1 MHERRGTGALVTADL
16 PVRSSSPRSLSIAR
30 SSMPRRW
37 WSPRAFVAILA
48 LGCLAAMLAAPG
60 PAAAQSGPIDDLIGD
75 IQAWLRQSTK
85 EGASGPEP
93 PPPDPAD
100 KVRASEREFLLD
112 FARHQRDA
120 ASTREEAKA
129 EVEREIRVRAADA
142 EASEAEWERRLAGA
156 EERFQQAVEAVDHPD
171 TKLDPARLPDEAPS
185 DRVVRT
191 RAAVEETKGK
201 LEEAHVRTQV
211 TVANLAWKAEV
222 AEGIVGEVFVEPEP
236 TPAELRAAAER
247 RDLVEYARARLEDG
261 EAEEDVVADV
271 QRRLDRRAD
280 AARKA
285 VAHWEDEV
293 EQAWDAVGPAAE
305 RGEDVTAPGTDP
317 VEGALGM
324 LGIAGA
330 SLREARERQAL
341 TEKNANTPGL
351 AENIVKEA
359 GGRSAEPD
367 EGPAADEAQTVPEPA
382 APPADADPKAF
393 LGDLG
398 DLGGWSTDT
407 APADEQPADKDR
419 RPLVTRPGL
428 VPAGVGQPTD
438 TASSD
443 VVGDV
448 GADVVP
454 EVPGPWRP
462 DIDDWSGQAGQGQ
475 QDQQGKQE
483 KWVPVVVDERDEG
496 GAGAGAI
503 GSCRLP
509 VAETGD
515 EQLDAWSRRCFVAHP
530 APDCFDVRGV
540 DEEPPALDLPDDQF
554 GPKPCDQWPDQP
566 ECASDVLG
574 GSKPGDEPVW
584 NDLPGLDLPGDC
596 SRPGECQ
603 PDILEPDGLDCL
615 KDLARCPHMMVGT
628 GSGFEVV
635 GHPARPGSPAIPGAP
650 AVPLPGLGGFTR
662 PSFGPAEETCSMAC

>member
-37 WSPRAFVAILA
+37 WSPRALVAILA
-48 LGCLAAMLAAPG
+48 IGCLAAMLAAPG
-60 PAAAQSGPIDDLIGD
+60 PAAAQSTQSVQIDDLIGD
-75 IQAWLRQSTK
+75 IQSWLHQSTK

-112 FARHQRDA
+112 FARRQQEA
-120 ASTREEAKA
+120 GGTREEVRAA
-129 EVEREIRVRAADA
+129 VERELRRRDADA
-142 EASEAEWERRLAGA
+142 QANEAEWERRLADT
-156 EERFQQAVEAVDHPD
+156 EERFQQAVDAFEHPYA
-171 TKLDPARLPDEAPS
+171 KNDPGLLPGEAPF
-185 DRVVRT
+185 DRVIRT
-191 RAAVEETKGK
+191 SGAAEETKVK

-211 TVANLAWKAEV
+211 TAANKAWAAEV
-222 AEGIVGEVFVEPEP
+222 AEEIVGEVFVEPEP

-247 RDLVEYARARLEDG
+247 QHLVEYARTRLDNG
-261 EAEEDVVADV
+261 EAVADVVADV
-271 QRRLDRRAD
+271 QHELDRRAAA
-280 AARKA
+280 AARA
-285 VAHWEDEV
+285 AAHWEDEV
-293 EQAWDAVGPAAE
+293 EQAWDAVGPAGE
-305 RGEDVTAPGTDP
+305 REEDTLAPGTDP
-317 VEGALGM
+317 VEAALGM
-324 LGIAGA
+324 LGVAGA
-330 SLREARERQAL
+330 SRREAQERHSL
-341 TEKNANTPGL
+341 TEQNANTPGL
-351 AENIVKEA
+351 AEDIVKEA
-359 GGRSAEPD
+359 GGRSEEPD
-367 EGPAADEAQTVPEPA
+367 EDPAAEEAQAVPEPDVT
-382 APPADADPKAF
+382 PAEADPKAF

-398 DLGGWSTDT
+398 DLGRWTTDT
-407 APADEQPADKDR
+407 APADEQP
-419 RPLVTRPGL
+419 
-428 VPAGVGQPTD
+428 TD
-438 TASSD
+438 TANSDKVAD

-462 DIDDWSGQAGQGQ
+462 DNDDWWVQAGQGE
-475 QDQQGKQE
+475 QDQEGQQGQ
-483 KWVPVVVDERDEG
+483 WVPVVVDERDEG
-496 GAGAGAI
+496 GAGAI
-503 GSCRLP
+503 GSGQLP

-530 APDCFDVRGV
+530 APDCFDVRGL

-554 GPKPCDQWPDQP
+554 GLKPCDQRPDQP

-574 GSKPGDEPVW
+574 GSTPGDEPVW

-615 KDLARCPHMMVGT
+615 KDLTRCPHMMVGT

-635 GHPARPGSPAIPGAP
+635 GQPARPRSPAIPAAP
-650 AVPLPGLGGFTR
+650 VLPLPGLGGFTR
-662 PSFGPAEETCSMAC
+662 PSFGTAEETCSMAC